1 MTILRASPPR
11 ASRPHHSPSAPPPG
25 FSGGATP
32 NAEGLASF
40 DMQVQILIVEDHPLF
55 REALQSAVHI
65 AYPEATIHEAM
76 TIDVAR
82 KTLDL
87 SRDINLL
94 LLDLSLPGV
103 HGFEGL
109 IEVRAAYPRLP
120 VLIVSAF
127 EDPKIIQEAMKHGA
141 AGFIPKSVKKQELAD
156 AIRAVMSGMTYL
168 PEGFVPTGKRPSP
181 PRQSDLLER
190 LGQLTPAQYR
200 VLHMLRQGKLNK
212 QIAFDLSITE
222 TTVKAHV
229 SEVLRKLCVA
239 SRTQAVIEMAR
250 LDFDAVMGS
259 DRRPF

>member
-1 MTILRASPPR
+1 MSLR
-11 ASRPHHSPSAPPPG
+11 ASRPLQFSSSPPPG
-25 FSGGATP
+25 FPPGAHP
-32 NAEGLASF
+32 NADGLATF

-65 AYPEATIHEAM
+65 AYPEATILEAT
-76 TIDVAR
+76 TIELAR

-87 SRDINLL
+87 TRDINLL
-94 LLDLSLPGV
+94 LLDLSLPGIR
-103 HGFEGL
+103 GFEGL

-127 EDPKIIQEAMKHGA
+127 EDPKIIQEAMNHGA
-141 AGFIPKSVKKQELAD
+141 AGFIPKSVKKPELAK

-168 PEGFVPTGKRPSP
+168 PEGFVPPEKRRAAPRSP
-181 PRQSDLLER
+181 DLMER
-190 LGQLTPAQYR
+190 LHQLTPAQYR
-200 VLHMLRQGKLNK
+200 VLQMLRQGKLNK
-212 QIAFDLSITE
+212 QIAYELSITE

-250 LDFDAVMGS
+250 LDFDNVLGP
-259 DRRPF
+259 DRPQFGKEN